1 MQATILQE
9 VGNLRNTK
17 VEIDPMKHHMQKLLG
32 FVVTCLLALSP
43 AVASDVGLESVT
55 LEKAKLSLLDGGE
68 GADGRLLAGLSMNL
82 ASGVKTYWRMP
93 GDSGLPPIFDFS
105 ASRNVERVE
114 IAWPVPSRLPDADG
128 TILGYQD
135 RVIFPLLVTPKDPKQ
150 PVSLTLTIDFGL
162 CDTLCVPAKA
172 TLTRSLAS
180 GGAARSSI
188 ESFLA
193 RAPKKTGLNGTA
205 SPSVMTVEAKTKTP
219 AALVLSVR
227 SSSPLQD
234 VIIEGPET
242 WYFGQPTITRG
253 EDGVYRVM
261 AHVEQKPS
269 SATFGGLDLTIT
281 AIAEDG
287 ATETG
292 LALDATGSIQ

>member
-1 MQATILQE
+1 M
-9 VGNLRNTK
+9 
-17 VEIDPMKHHMQKLLG
+17 HKLIGLI
-32 FVVTCLLALSP
+32 LLASALCFP
-43 AVASDVGLESVT
+43 ARAAEIGAETVT
-55 LEKAKLSLLDGGE
+55 LDKAKLSLLDGGE
-68 GADGRLLAGLSMNL
+68 GADGQILAGLSINL
-82 ASGVKTYWRMP
+82 AEGVKTYWRMP

-114 IAWPVPSRLPDADG
+114 IAWPIPSRLKDADG

-172 TLTRSLAS
+172 TLTGSLAS

-188 ESFLA
+188 ESYLA
-193 RAPKKTGLNGTA
+193 RAPKKTSFNGTA
-205 SPSVMTVEAKTKTP
+205 SPSVIAVEAKAKTP

-227 SSSPLQD
+227 SSSPLRD

-242 WYFGQPTITRG
+242 WYFGQPSITRS
-253 EDGVYRVM
+253 EDGLYRVTV
-261 AHVEQKPS
+261 HVEQKPS
-269 SATFGGLDLTIT
+269 SATFGGLNLTIT

-287 ATETG
+287 ATETA
-292 LALDATGSIQ
+292 LTLDATGSIQ